1 MTSFNE
7 AQQGQLKEIGAY
19 LRQIREE
26 KSVRIEQITAQTLIR
41 QAFLE
46 ALEEGRYE
54 DLPEPIFVQGFIRR
68 YGDALG
74 LDGVALAK
82 NFAINFFLLDSG
94 NDGKKSQKSS
104 SIHIPLAVPYVVL
117 LTIASFILFFR
128 LNPKGP
134 ADSVAQDQKSK
145 ASPQTTVSTTVAAS
159 PTLSP
164 FTTPTTTT
172 PSPSASLAASP
183 TAASPT
189 LSPFTTPTTTTP
201 SPSAS
206 LAASPTAASP
216 TLSPFT
222 TPTTTTTTPLPETS
236 PSTPVES
243 PVEVTLELQ
252 GESWVRVKADGKTMF
267 VGTLKKG
274 DRKTWTANKQL
285 TVRSGNAGAVLV
297 SANKSEQKPLGDIGK
312 IKTVTFTPETVNAQ
326 ESIVNSQ

>member
-1 MTSFNE
+1 MTVTSFNE
-7 AQQGQLKEIGAY
+7 AQQEQLKEIGAY
-19 LRQIREE
+19 LRQIRQE

-82 NFAINFFLLDSG
+82 NFAINFFLLDAG
-94 NDGKKSQKSS
+94 NDDKKAQKSP

-117 LTIASFILFFR
+117 LTVASFILFFR
-128 LNPKGP
+128 LNPKAP

-145 ASPQTTVSTTVAAS
+145 ASPQTTLSTTVAAS

-164 FTTPTTTT
+164 FTTPAATTQ
-172 PSPSASLAASP
+172 SPEASL
-183 TAASPT
+183 
-189 LSPFTTPTTTTP
+189 
-201 SPSAS
+201 
-206 LAASPTAASP
+206 AASP

-222 TPTTTTTTPLPETS
+222 TPTTTTTPLSETS
-236 PSTPVES
+236 PSTLAAS

-274 DRKTWTANKQL
+274 ERKTWTANKQL

-312 IKTVTFTPETVNAQ
+312 IKTVTFTPETVN
-326 ESIVNSQ
+326 SQ

>member
-1 MTSFNE
+1 MTVTSFNE
-7 AQQGQLKEIGAY
+7 AQQEQLKEIGAY

-94 NDGKKSQKSS
+94 NDGKKAQKSS

-117 LTIASFILFFR
+117 LTLASFILFFR
-128 LNPKGP
+128 LNPKTP
-134 ADSVAQDQKSK
+134 ADSVAQNQKSQ
-145 ASPQTTVSTTVAAS
+145 ASPQTTLSTTVAASPTLSPFTTPATATPSPAASLAAS

-172 PSPSASLAASP
+172 P
-183 TAASPT
+183 
-189 LSPFTTPTTTTP
+189 
-201 SPSAS
+201 
-206 LAASPTAASP
+206 
-216 TLSPFT
+216 
-222 TPTTTTTTPLPETS
+222 LPETS
-236 PSTPVES
+236 PSTPPAS

-252 GESWVRVKADGKTMF
+252 GESWIRVKADGKTMF
-267 VGTLKKG
+267 EGTLNKG

-297 SANKSEQKPLGDIGK
+297 SANNSEQKPLGGLGK
-312 IKTVTFTPETVNAQ
+312 AKTVTFTPEIVNNQ
-326 ESIVNSQ
+326 ESRVNSPESIVNSQ

>member
-7 AQQGQLKEIGAY
+7 AQQEQLKEIGAY
-19 LRQIREE
+19 LRQIRQE

-82 NFAINFFLLDSG
+82 NFAINFFLLDTG
-94 NDGKKSQKSS
+94 NDGKKTQKSS

-117 LTIASFILFFR
+117 LTVASFILFFR
-128 LNPKGP
+128 LNPKSP
-134 ADSVAQDQKSK
+134 ADSVAQEQKSQ

-164 FTTPTTTT
+164 FTTPATTT
-172 PSPSASLAASP
+172 PSPAASL
-183 TAASPT
+183 
-189 LSPFTTPTTTTP
+189 
-201 SPSAS
+201 
-206 LAASPTAASP
+206 AASP

-222 TPTTTTTTPLPETS
+222 TPTTTTTPLPET
-236 PSTPVES
+236 PASTTTAS

-285 TVRSGNAGAVLV
+285 TIRSGNAGAVLV
-297 SANKSEQKPLGDIGK
+297 SANKSEQKPLGDLGK
-312 IKTVTFTPETVNAQ
+312 IKTVTFTPETVNNQ

>member
-1 MTSFNE
+1 MTVTSFNE
-7 AQQGQLKEIGAY
+7 AQQEQLKEIGAY
-19 LRQIREE
+19 LRQIRQE

-82 NFAINFFLLDSG
+82 NFAINFFLLDTG
-94 NDGKKSQKSS
+94 NDGKKTQKSS

-117 LTIASFILFFR
+117 LTVASFILFFR
-128 LNPKGP
+128 LNPKSP
-134 ADSVAQDQKSK
+134 ADSVAQEQKSQ

-164 FTTPTTTT
+164 FTTPATTT
-172 PSPSASLAASP
+172 PSPAASL
-183 TAASPT
+183 
-189 LSPFTTPTTTTP
+189 
-201 SPSAS
+201 
-206 LAASPTAASP
+206 AASP

-222 TPTTTTTTPLPETS
+222 TPTTTTTPLPET
-236 PSTPVES
+236 PASTTTAS

-285 TVRSGNAGAVLV
+285 TIRSGNAGAVLV
-297 SANKSEQKPLGDIGK
+297 SANKSEQKPLGDLGK
-312 IKTVTFTPETVNAQ
+312 IKTVTFTPETVNNQ

>member
-1 MTSFNE
+1 MTVTSFNE
-7 AQQGQLKEIGAY
+7 AQQEQLKEIGAY
-19 LRQIREE
+19 LRQIRQE

-82 NFAINFFLLDSG
+82 NFAINFFLLDTG
-94 NDGKKSQKSS
+94 NDGKKTQKSS
-104 SIHIPLAVPYVVL
+104 GIHIPLAVPYVVL
-117 LTIASFILFFR
+117 LTVASFILFFR
-128 LNPKGP
+128 LNPKSP
-134 ADSVAQDQKSK
+134 ADSVAQEQKSP

-164 FTTPTTTT
+164 FTTPATTT
-172 PSPSASLAASP
+172 PSPAASL
-183 TAASPT
+183 
-189 LSPFTTPTTTTP
+189 
-201 SPSAS
+201 
-206 LAASPTAASP
+206 AASP

-222 TPTTTTTTPLPETS
+222 TPTTTTTTPVPEI
-236 PSTPVES
+236 PASTPTAS

-274 DRKTWTANKQL
+274 DRKTWTANKLL

-297 SANKSEQKPLGDIGK
+297 SANKSEQKPLGDLGK
-312 IKTVTFTPETVNAQ
+312 IKTVTFTPETVNNQ